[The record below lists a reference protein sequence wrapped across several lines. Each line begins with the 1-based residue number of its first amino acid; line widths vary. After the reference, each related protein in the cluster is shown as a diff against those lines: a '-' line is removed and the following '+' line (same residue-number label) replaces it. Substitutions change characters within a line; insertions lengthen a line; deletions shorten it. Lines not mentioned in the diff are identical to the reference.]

1 MKFSS
6 QEEYGLRCLL
16 RIGKSKSPNGLTI
29 PEISELEGLSTANVG
44 KLLRTLRLGGFIE
57 ATRGQ
62 SGGYKLA
69 KPAEEIIVG
78 EVLATLG
85 GKLFEEDF
93 CSIHTGIE
101 KICTNTIDCSV
112 RSLWRT
118 IQLLVDNVILRISLK
133 DLLGNEE
140 EVKVFVNTFIE
151 ESDSQVIGETIN
163 PSFTATR

>member
-16 RIGKSKSPNGLTI
+16 RIGKSVSPNGLTI
-29 PEISELEGLSTANVG
+29 PEISELEGLSNANVG

-62 SGGYKLA
+62 NGGYKLA
-69 KPAEEIIVG
+69 KPAEEIIIG
-78 EVLATLG
+78 KVLAVLG

-93 CSIHTGIE
+93 CSSHTGIE
-101 KICTNTIDCSV
+101 NICTNSIDCSI

-118 IQLLVDNVILRISLK
+118 VQSSVDNVVLKITLK
-133 DLLGNEE
+133 DLLGKEE
-140 EVKVFVNTFIE
+140 EVKIFVNSFVE
-151 ESDSQVIGETIN
+151 EQNLQTIKN
-163 PSFTATR
+163 

>member
-29 PEISELEGLSTANVG
+29 PEISDLEGLSTANVA

-69 KPAEEIIVG
+69 KPAEEIIIG
-78 EVLATLG
+78 EVLAVLG

-93 CSIHTGIE
+93 CNNHTGIE

-118 IQLLVDNVILRISLK
+118 IQSLVDSVILKISLK

-140 EVKVFVNTFIE
+140 EVKVLVNSFVE
-151 ESDSQVIGETIN
+151 ELDSQTVKN
-163 PSFTATR
+163 

>member
-29 PEISELEGLSTANVG
+29 PEISDLEGLSTANVG
-44 KLLRTLRLGGFIE
+44 KLLRTLRIGGVIE
-57 ATRGQ
+57 AMRGQ

-69 KPAEEIIVG
+69 KPAEEIIIG
-78 EVLATLG
+78 DVLAVLG

-93 CSIHTGIE
+93 CSSHTGLE
-101 KICTNTIDCSV
+101 NICTNSIDCSI

-118 IQLLVDNVILRISLK
+118 IQNVVDNVVLRMTLK
-133 DLLGNEE
+133 DLLGKEE
-140 EVKVFVNTFIE
+140 EVQILAKSYIE
-151 ESDSQVIGETIN
+151 ESNSETIKN
-163 PSFTATR
+163 

>member
-29 PEISELEGLSTANVG
+29 PEISDLEGLSQANVG
-44 KLLRTLRLGGFIE
+44 KLLRTLRLGGFID

-69 KPAEEIIVG
+69 KPAKEIIIG
-78 EVLATLG
+78 EVLAVLG
-85 GKLFEEDF
+85 GRLFEEDF
-93 CSIHTGIE
+93 CNSHTGIE
-101 KICTNTIDCSV
+101 NICTNSIDCSI

-118 IQLLVDNVILRISLK
+118 IQTLVDSVILKTTLK

-140 EVKVFVNTFIE
+140 DVNVLVNSFIE
-151 ESDSQVIGETIN
+151 ESNNQTIKN
-163 PSFTATR
+163 

>member
-16 RIGKSKSPNGLTI
+16 RIGKSKSQHGLTI
-29 PEISELEGLSTANVG
+29 PEISELEGLSTANVA

-69 KPAEEIIVG
+69 KPAEEIIIG
-78 EVLATLG
+78 EVLVVLG
-85 GKLFEEDF
+85 GRLFEEDF
-93 CSIHTGIE
+93 CSSHTGTE
-101 KICTNTIDCSV
+101 NICTNSIDCSI

-118 IQLLVDNVILRISLK
+118 IQTLVDSVVLKTTLK
-133 DLLGNEE
+133 DLIGKEE
-140 EVKVFVNTFIE
+140 EVQALVSSFIE
-151 ESDSQVIGETIN
+151 ESDAQTVKN
-163 PSFTATR
+163 

>member
-44 KLLRTLRLGGFIE
+44 KLLRTLRLGGFID

-69 KPAEEIIVG
+69 KPAEEIIIG
-78 EVLATLG
+78 EVLAVLG

-93 CSIHTGIE
+93 CSVHTGIE
-101 KICTNTIDCSV
+101 NICTNTIDCSI

-118 IQLLVDNVILRISLK
+118 IQSLVDSVILKISLK
-133 DLLGNEE
+133 DLIGNEE
-140 EVKVFVNTFIE
+140 EVNVIVNSFIE
-151 ESDSQVIGETIN
+151 ETDSEVVKN
-163 PSFTATR
+163 

>member
-69 KPAEEIIVG
+69 KPAEEIIIG
-78 EVLATLG
+78 DVLAVLG
-85 GKLFEEDF
+85 GRLFEEDF
-93 CSIHTGIE
+93 CNLHTGIE
-101 KICTNTIDCSV
+101 NICTNTIDCSI

-118 IQLLVDNVILRISLK
+118 IQSLVDSVILKISLN
-133 DLLGNEE
+133 DLLGKEE
-140 EVKVFVNTFIE
+140 EVKVLVGSFIE
-151 ESDSQVIGETIN
+151 ESDSHTIKN
-163 PSFTATR
+163 

>member
-29 PEISELEGLSTANVG
+29 PEISELEGISTANAA

-69 KPAEEIIVG
+69 KPADEIVIG
-78 EVLATLG
+78 EVLAVLG
-85 GKLFEEDF
+85 GRLFEDDF
-93 CSIHTGIE
+93 CSTHTGIE
-101 KICTNTIDCSV
+101 NICTNSIDCSI

-118 IQLLVDNVILRISLK
+118 IQSLVDSVLLKTTIK
-133 DLLGNEE
+133 DLLGKED
-140 EVKVFVNTFIE
+140 EVKVLVKSILEDNAP
-151 ESDSQVIGETIN
+151 VTIKN
-163 PSFTATR
+163 